1 MIKDKTIL
9 ITGVAGFIGFH
20 TAKHFLENDKNV
32 DIIGID
38 NLSDYYDTKLKHK
51 RLELLKRFKSFSFH
65 KIDIIK
71 YKDIAALIAKK
82 VPDIII
88 HLAAQAG
95 VRFSI
100 ENPWTYVD
108 TNIRGTLN
116 VFEVA
121 KEYKIKRVLYASS
134 SSVYGKTNKKKFKE
148 TDRTD
153 TPLSVYAATKK
164 ATEMLAHSYA
174 ELWDMET
181 VGLRFF
187 TVYGPWGRPD
197 MAYFKFTKAILGDEQ
212 ITLYNK
218 GEMTRSFTYID
229 DIVSGIVK
237 VVYAKKIPQQ
247 IYNFGGAES
256 IPLKHFVAS
265 IEKALNKKASV
276 MYGSMQ
282 PGDIKETIADYSR
295 AKKDFNFSP
304 KVSIEEGMNIFA
316 KWFVENYSWLKDLKK
331 AKQ

>member
-1 MIKDKTIL
+1 MKKTKTIL

-20 TAKHFLENDKNV
+20 TAKYFLENDKNV
-32 DIIGID
+32 HIIGID
-38 NLSDYYDTKLKHK
+38 NVNDYYDTKLKHR
-51 RLELLKRFKSFSFH
+51 RLKLLKQFKSFSFH
-65 KIDIIK
+65 KINIIK
-71 YKDIAALIAKK
+71 YKDITALIAKK

-108 TNIRGTLN
+108 TNVRGTLN
-116 VFEVA
+116 VFEAA
-121 KEYKIKRVLYASS
+121 KEYKVKRVLYASS

-148 TDRTD
+148 TDITD

-174 ELWDMET
+174 ELWNMEI

-197 MAYFKFTKAILGDEQ
+197 MAYFKFTKAILSDEQ

-229 DIVSGIVK
+229 DIVDAIVK
-237 VVYAKKIPQQ
+237 KTYAKKIPSQ
-247 IYNFGGAES
+247 IYNLGGAQA
-256 IPLKHFVAS
+256 IPLRYFVEC
-265 IEKALNKKASV
+265 IEKALKKKALILH
-276 MYGSMQ
+276 GPMQ
-282 PGDIKETIADYSR
+282 LGDLKETTANYNL
-295 AKKDFNFSP
+295 AKKHFGFSP
-304 KVSIEEGMNIFA
+304 KISIEQGINIFVD
-316 KWFVENYSWLKDLKK
+316 WFVENYSWLKNLKK